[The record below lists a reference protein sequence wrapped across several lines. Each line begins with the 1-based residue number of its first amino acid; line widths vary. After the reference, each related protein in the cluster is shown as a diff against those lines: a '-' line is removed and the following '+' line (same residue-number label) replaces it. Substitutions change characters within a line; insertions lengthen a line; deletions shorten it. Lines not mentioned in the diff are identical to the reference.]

1 MTGLYG
7 GTGFVHSQTR
17 NRLWRK
23 NRQPQSG
30 TICIGRDLNRN
41 WPYKWDVPGGSST
54 SPCDDQYRGEAPGDG
69 TEMAG
74 LTAKIQE
81 IQAQQGLRLF
91 IDFHSYGELLMSR
104 MSPPP
109 PLSPSSP
116 AGLQESLGAQ
126 VLPSSRPPEVHK
138 YPTGSAF
145 Q

>member
-7 GTGFVHSQTR
+7 ETGFVHSQTR

-30 TICIGRDLNRN
+30 TTCIGRDLNRN

-91 IDFHSYGELLMSR
+91 IDFHSYGELLLSR

-109 PLSPSSP
+109 FSLPLP
-116 AGLQESLGAQ
+116 ESLGVQ
-126 VLPSSRPPEVHK
+126 VLPLTQASNK